1 MQMEKAVER
10 RWMHKIHSMR
20 QRMML
25 IMVSGIFVW
34 CIVVLAVCRFSYQV
48 SEENRMENGMRSD
61 IIQLTEQLDE
71 DYYSLV
77 KITQQ
82 MSVEGN
88 IGSAFSEYLQ
98 AQEPYDK
105 IECSSN
111 VTSSI
116 NTMIFNYDTGAL
128 ASYFSV
134 DEDGVHSLF
143 SSLPV
148 RDYPLEE
155 SFELLVKSSEIEFH
169 SFHKCLNAI
178 SGKTVISLMRTADF
192 GKGKY
197 MIYAETYV
205 GIDKL
210 LELLSA
216 SRNVDYILL
225 QLDEDGQICY
235 SGSQDFAVG
244 DHFEAERD
252 GEVDFGKNGSYF
264 YIMKKS
270 DFGFYNILLADK
282 GAYLRQE
289 HYWLIN
295 IGLVFCIGIISI
307 ILIITLFFY
316 LIYRPVRQLGRDMED
331 AAQGNLQ
338 PVERVFHID
347 EFDRIFHRF
356 NDMKNKVS
364 RLMEDVRRSEY
375 EKQQLE
381 IEKLYYQINPHF
393 LMNAL
398 NSLHWMA
405 VASHQKEIEEY
416 IYQLNFILGYSLG
429 KIYKKATFGT
439 ELKSLD
445 MYLELQ
451 KKRYDFN
458 VWKDIRMNGW
468 MEHPCARL
476 ILQPLAENAICHNM
490 DAFGNLWITMDCD
503 GHTARITIRDDGQG
517 IHILSG
523 EEVLAKQLNK
533 GIGLRY
539 VQMSLQSFYGER
551 ASLRI
556 TSEAD
561 RGTCVTVEMPVD
573 VNEVEENV

>member
-1 MQMEKAVER
+1 
-10 RWMHKIHSMR
+10 MHRIHTMR

-25 IMVSGIFVW
+25 VMALGILAW
-34 CIVVLAVCRFSYQV
+34 CVVVLVVCRFSFQV
-48 SEENRMENGMRSD
+48 SEKNRMENGMRSD
-61 IIQLTEQLDE
+61 IIQQLDSE
-71 DYYSLV
+71 YYSLV
-77 KITQQ
+77 KISQQ

-88 IGSAFSEYLQ
+88 IGSAFNEYLQ

-105 IECSSN
+105 IECSNN
-111 VTSSI
+111 VTTSI

-128 ASYFSV
+128 ASYFSME
-134 DEDGVHSLF
+134 EDGARSLF
-143 SSLPV
+143 SNFPV
-148 RDYPLEE
+148 RDYPLDDP
-155 SFELLVKSSEIEFH
+155 FGLLVRSSEIEFH
-169 SFHKCLNAI
+169 TFHTCLNVI
-178 SGKTVISLMRTADF
+178 SDKQVISLMRTADF

-205 GIDKL
+205 GLAKL
-210 LELLSA
+210 LDLLSV
-216 SRNVDYILL
+216 SRDVNYTLL
-225 QLDEDGQICY
+225 QIDGEGRICY
-235 SGSQDFAVG
+235 SGNADFSVG
-244 DHFEAERD
+244 EQFEMCE
-252 GEVDFGKNGSYF
+252 EEETDFGKTGSYYYF
-264 YIMKKS
+264 MKKS
-270 DFGFYNILLADK
+270 DFGFYNVLLADK
-282 GAYLRQE
+282 GSYLRQG

-295 IGLVFCIGIISI
+295 ICLVFGIGIISI
-307 ILIITLFFY
+307 VLIIILFFY
-316 LIYRPVRQLGRDMED
+316 LIYRPVRQLGQDMED
-331 AAQGNLQ
+331 AAKGNLQ
-338 PVERVFHID
+338 PVERVFRID
-347 EFDRIFHRF
+347 EFDRIFDRF

-364 RLMEDVRRSEY
+364 CLMEDIRRSEF

-405 VASHQKEIEEY
+405 VANHQKEIEEY

-458 VWKDIRMNGW
+458 VWKDIRMNEW
-468 MEHPCARL
+468 MEYPCARL

-490 DAFGNLWITMDCD
+490 DSFGNLWITMECD
-503 GHTARITIRDDGQG
+503 EHMARITIKDDGQG
-517 IHILSG
+517 IHFLSG
-523 EEVLAKQLNK
+523 EEILAKQLNK

-539 VQMSLQSFYGER
+539 VQMSLQSFYGDR
-551 ASLRI
+551 ASLKI

-561 RGTCVTVEMPVD
+561 RGTCVIVEMPID
-573 VNEVEENV
+573 VNEGDADV

>member
-1 MQMEKAVER
+1 
-10 RWMHKIHSMR
+10 MHRIHTMR

-25 IMVSGIFVW
+25 VMALGILAW
-34 CIVVLAVCRFSYQV
+34 CVVVLVVCRFSFQV
-48 SEENRMENGMRSD
+48 SEKNRMENGMRSD
-61 IIQLTEQLDE
+61 IIQLTQQLDSE
-71 DYYSLV
+71 YYSLV
-77 KITQQ
+77 KISQQ

-88 IGSAFSEYLQ
+88 IGSAFNEYLQ

-105 IECSSN
+105 IECSNN
-111 VTSSI
+111 VTTSI

-128 ASYFSV
+128 ASYFSME
-134 DEDGVHSLF
+134 EDGARSLF
-143 SSLPV
+143 SNFPV
-148 RDYPLEE
+148 RDYPLDDP
-155 SFELLVKSSEIEFH
+155 FGLLVRSSEIEFH
-169 SFHKCLNAI
+169 TFHTCLNVI
-178 SGKTVISLMRTADF
+178 SDKQVISLMRTADF

-205 GIDKL
+205 GLAKL
-210 LELLSA
+210 LDLLSV
-216 SRNVDYILL
+216 SRDVNYTLL
-225 QLDEDGQICY
+225 QIDGEGRICY
-235 SGSQDFAVG
+235 SGNADFSVG
-244 DHFEAERD
+244 EQFEMCE
-252 GEVDFGKNGSYF
+252 EEETDFGKTGSYYYF
-264 YIMKKS
+264 MKKS
-270 DFGFYNILLADK
+270 DFGFYNVLLADK
-282 GAYLRQE
+282 GSYLRQE

-295 IGLVFCIGIISI
+295 ICLVFGIGIISI
-307 ILIITLFFY
+307 VLIIILFFY
-316 LIYRPVRQLGRDMED
+316 LIYRPVRQLGQDMED
-331 AAQGNLQ
+331 AAKGNLQ
-338 PVERVFHID
+338 PVERVFRID
-347 EFDRIFHRF
+347 EFDRIFDRF

-364 RLMEDVRRSEY
+364 CLMEDIRRSEF

-405 VASHQKEIEEY
+405 VANHQKEIEEY

-458 VWKDIRMNGW
+458 VWKDIRMNEW
-468 MEHPCARL
+468 MEYPCARL

-490 DAFGNLWITMDCD
+490 DSFGNLWITMECD
-503 GHTARITIRDDGQG
+503 EHMARITIKDDGQG
-517 IHILSG
+517 IHFLSG
-523 EEVLAKQLNK
+523 EEILAKQLNK

-539 VQMSLQSFYGER
+539 VQMSLQSFYGDR
-551 ASLRI
+551 ASLKL

-561 RGTCVTVEMPVD
+561 RGTCVIVEMPID
-573 VNEVEENV
+573 VNEGDADV

>member
-1 MQMEKAVER
+1 
-10 RWMHKIHSMR
+10 MHRIHTMR

-25 IMVSGIFVW
+25 VMALGILAW
-34 CIVVLAVCRFSYQV
+34 CVVVLVVCRFSFQV
-48 SEENRMENGMRSD
+48 SEKNRMENGMRSD
-61 IIQLTEQLDE
+61 IIQLTQQLDSE
-71 DYYSLV
+71 YYSLV
-77 KITQQ
+77 KISQQ

-88 IGSAFSEYLQ
+88 IGSAFNEYLQ

-105 IECSSN
+105 IECSNN
-111 VTSSI
+111 VTTSI

-128 ASYFSV
+128 ASYFSME
-134 DEDGVHSLF
+134 EDGARSLF
-143 SSLPV
+143 SNFPV
-148 RDYPLEE
+148 RDYPLDDP
-155 SFELLVKSSEIEFH
+155 FGLLVRSSEIEFH
-169 SFHKCLNAI
+169 TFHTCLNVI
-178 SGKTVISLMRTADF
+178 SDKQVISLMRTADF

-205 GIDKL
+205 GLAKL
-210 LELLSA
+210 LDLLSV
-216 SRNVDYILL
+216 SRDVNYTLL
-225 QLDEDGQICY
+225 QIDGEGRICY
-235 SGSQDFAVG
+235 SGNADFSVG
-244 DHFEAERD
+244 EQFEMCE
-252 GEVDFGKNGSYF
+252 EEETDFGKTGSYYYF
-264 YIMKKS
+264 MKKS
-270 DFGFYNILLADK
+270 DFGFYNVLLADK
-282 GAYLRQE
+282 GSYLRQE

-295 IGLVFCIGIISI
+295 ICLVFGIGIISI
-307 ILIITLFFY
+307 VLIIILFFY
-316 LIYRPVRQLGRDMED
+316 LIYRPVRQLGQDMED
-331 AAQGNLQ
+331 AAKGNLQ
-338 PVERVFHID
+338 PVERVFRID
-347 EFDRIFHRF
+347 EFDRIFDRF

-364 RLMEDVRRSEY
+364 CLMEDIRRSEF

-405 VASHQKEIEEY
+405 VANHQKEIEEY

-458 VWKDIRMNGW
+458 VWKDIRMNEW
-468 MEHPCARL
+468 MEYPCDRL

-490 DAFGNLWITMDCD
+490 DSFGNLWITMECD
-503 GHTARITIRDDGQG
+503 EHMARITIKDDGQG
-517 IHILSG
+517 IHFLSG
-523 EEVLAKQLNK
+523 EEILAKQLNK

-539 VQMSLQSFYGER
+539 VQMSLQSFYGDR
-551 ASLRI
+551 ASLKI

-561 RGTCVTVEMPVD
+561 RGTCVIVEMPID
-573 VNEVEENV
+573 VNEGDADV

>member
-1 MQMEKAVER
+1 MQMEKVVER

-20 QRMML
+20 QRMIL
-25 IMVSGIFVW
+25 IMVFAILAW
-34 CIVVLAVCRFSYQV
+34 CIVVFAVCSVSYWS
-48 SEENRMENGMRSD
+48 SEANRMENGMRSD
-61 IIQLTEQLDE
+61 ITQLTQQLDA

-77 KITQQ
+77 KISQQ

-88 IGSAFSEYLQ
+88 IGSAFSAYLQ
-98 AQEPYDK
+98 AKEPYDK
-105 IECSSN
+105 IECSNN
-111 VTSSI
+111 VTTSI

-128 ASYFSV
+128 ASYFGE
-134 DEDGVHSLF
+134 DEREPYPLF
-143 SSLPV
+143 SNLPV
-148 RDYPLEE
+148 RAYPVEE
-155 SFELLVKSSEIEFH
+155 PFGLLIKSSEIEFH
-169 SFHKCLNAI
+169 TFHTCLNVI
-178 SGKTVISLMRTADF
+178 SDKMVISLMRRADF

-197 MIYAETYV
+197 MIYAETHV
-205 GIDKL
+205 GLEKL
-210 LELLSA
+210 LELLSV
-216 SRNVDYILL
+216 SRNVNYNLL
-225 QLDEDGQICY
+225 QLDENKQIVY
-235 SGSQDFAVG
+235 SGNQEFAVG
-244 DHFEAERD
+244 EHFGTEEA
-252 GEVDFGKNGSYF
+252 DFGKSGSY
-264 YIMKKS
+264 YYYMKKS
-270 DFGFYNILLADK
+270 DFGFYNVLLADQ
-282 GAYLRQE
+282 GSYLRQE
-289 HYWLIN
+289 YYWLIN

-307 ILIITLFFY
+307 ILVIALFFY
-316 LIYRPVRQLGRDMED
+316 LIYRPIRQLGQDMED

-347 EFDRIFHRF
+347 EFDRLFNRF

-364 RLMEDVRRSEY
+364 RLMEDIRRSEY

-405 VASHQKEIEEY
+405 VANRQKEIEEY

-429 KIYKKATFGT
+429 KIYKNATFGT

-445 MYLELQ
+445 LYLELQ

-468 MEHPCARL
+468 MEYPCARL

-503 GHTARITIRDDGQG
+503 GHMARITIKDDGQG
-517 IHILSG
+517 IHYLSG
-523 EEVLAKQLNK
+523 EGVLAKQLNK

-539 VQMSLQSFYGER
+539 VQMSLQSFYGDQ
-551 ASLRI
+551 ANLRI
-556 TSEAD
+556 TSEAN
-561 RGTCVTVEMPVD
+561 RGTCVTVEVPIS
-573 VNEVEENV
+573 VNEGEKNV

>member
-1 MQMEKAVER
+1 
-10 RWMHKIHSMR
+10 MR

-25 IMVSGIFVW
+25 IMGFGILAW
-34 CIVVLAVCRFSYQV
+34 CIVVFAVCSFSYRS
-48 SEENRMENGMRSD
+48 SEKNRMENGLRSD
-61 IIQLTEQLDE
+61 ITQLTQQLDAE
-71 DYYSLV
+71 YYSLV
-77 KITQQ
+77 KISQQ

-88 IGSAFSEYLQ
+88 IGSAFSAYLQ

-105 IECSSN
+105 IEYSNN
-111 VTSSI
+111 VTTSI
-116 NTMIFNYDTGAL
+116 NTMIFNYDTSAL
-128 ASYFSV
+128 ASYFG
-134 DEDGVHSLF
+134 EGEGGPFPLF
-143 SSLPV
+143 SNLPV
-148 RDYPLEE
+148 RAYPVEE
-155 SFELLVKSSEIEFH
+155 PFGLLIKSSEIEFH
-169 SFHKCLNAI
+169 TFHKCLNVI
-178 SGKTVISLMRTADF
+178 SDKTVISLMREADF
-192 GKGKY
+192 GKGRY
-197 MIYAETYV
+197 MIYAETHA
-205 GIDKL
+205 GIEKL
-210 LELLSA
+210 LELLSV
-216 SRNVDYILL
+216 SRNVNYSLL
-225 QLDEDGQICY
+225 QLDENKKIIY
-235 SGSQDFAVG
+235 SGNPDY
-244 DHFEAERD
+244 AEGEYLGTD
-252 GEVDFGKNGSYF
+252 GEKEDFGKNGGYY

-270 DFGFYNILLADK
+270 DFGFYNVLLADQRS
-282 GAYLRQE
+282 YLRQE

-295 IGLVFCIGIISI
+295 ICLVFCIGIISI
-307 ILIITLFFY
+307 ILVITLFFY
-316 LIYRPVRQLGRDMED
+316 LIYRPIRQLGQDMED
-331 AAQGNLQ
+331 AAQGNFQ
-338 PVERVFHID
+338 PVERAFHID
-347 EFDRIFHRF
+347 EFDRIFHHF

-364 RLMEDVRRSEY
+364 RLMEDIRRSEY

-405 VASHQKEIEEY
+405 VANHQKEIEEY

-490 DAFGNLWITMDCD
+490 DAFGNLWITMECD
-503 GHTARITIRDDGQG
+503 GETARITIKDDGQG
-517 IHILSG
+517 IHYLSG
-523 EEVLAKQLNK
+523 EGVLAKQLNR

-551 ASLRI
+551 ANLRI
-556 TSEAD
+556 TSETN
-561 RGTCVTVEMPVD
+561 RGTCVTVEMPVN
-573 VNEVEENV
+573 VKEGEENV

>member
-1 MQMEKAVER
+1 
-10 RWMHKIHSMR
+10 MHKIHSMR
-20 QRMML
+20 QRMIL
-25 IMVSGIFVW
+25 IMVLAVLAW
-34 CIVVLAVCRFSYQV
+34 CIVVFVVCQFSYRV
-48 SEENRMENGMRSD
+48 SDKNRMENGMRSD

-71 DYYSLV
+71 EYYSLV
-77 KITQQ
+77 KISQQ

-88 IGSAFSEYLQ
+88 IGSAFSDYLQ
-98 AQEPYDK
+98 AEEPYDK
-105 IECSSN
+105 IECLNN
-111 VTSSI
+111 VTTSI

-128 ASYFSV
+128 AGYFSA
-134 DEDGVHSLF
+134 EEEGAELLF
-143 SSLPV
+143 SSMPV
-148 RDYPLEE
+148 RAYPVAEPFSVLIR
-155 SFELLVKSSEIEFH
+155 SSEIEFH
-169 SFHKCLNAI
+169 TFHTCLNVI
-178 SGKTVISLMRTADF
+178 SDKKVISLTRRTDF

-205 GIDKL
+205 GIEKL
-210 LELLSA
+210 LELLAS
-216 SRNVDYILL
+216 SRNVEYTML
-225 QLDEDGQICY
+225 QLDENRQIRC
-235 SGSQDFAVG
+235 SGNPDFAAG
-244 DHFEAERD
+244 TDFDLQEE
-252 GEVDFGKNGSYF
+252 GEDFGKSGSYY

-270 DFGFYNILLADK
+270 DFGFYNVLLADESSF
-282 GAYLRQE
+282 LRQE
-289 HYWLIN
+289 HYWMLN
-295 IGLVFCIGIISI
+295 ICLVFCIGIISF
-307 ILIITLFFY
+307 LLVTALFFY
-316 LIYRPVRQLGRDMED
+316 MIYRPIRQLGQDMEE
-331 AAQGNLQ
+331 AGQGNLQ

-347 EFDRIFHRF
+347 EFDGLFERF
-356 NDMKNKVS
+356 NDMKNKVLC
-364 RLMEDVRRSEY
+364 LMEDVRRSEY

-381 IEKLYYQINPHF
+381 IDKLYYQINPHF

-405 VASHQKEIEEY
+405 VASKQKEIEEY

-445 MYLELQ
+445 LYLELQ

-468 MEHPCARL
+468 MEYPCARL

-503 GHTARITIRDDGQG
+503 GDTARIVIRDDGQG
-517 IHILSG
+517 IHFLSG
-523 EEVLAKQLNK
+523 EAVSAKQLNK

-556 TSEAD
+556 TSEEN
-561 RGTCVTVEMPVD
+561 RGTSVTVEIPLRVD
-573 VNEVEENV
+573 EGEEDV

>member
-1 MQMEKAVER
+1 
-10 RWMHKIHSMR
+10 MHRIHTMR

-25 IMVSGIFVW
+25 VMALGILAW
-34 CIVVLAVCRFSYQV
+34 CVVVLVVCRFSFQV
-48 SEENRMENGMRSD
+48 SEKNRMENGMRSD
-61 IIQLTEQLDE
+61 IIQLTQQLDSE
-71 DYYSLV
+71 YYSLV
-77 KITQQ
+77 KISQQ

-88 IGSAFSEYLQ
+88 IGSAFNEYLQ

-105 IECSSN
+105 IECSNN
-111 VTSSI
+111 VTTSI

-128 ASYFSV
+128 ARYFSME
-134 DEDGVHSLF
+134 EDGARSLF
-143 SSLPV
+143 SNFPV
-148 RDYPLEE
+148 RDYPLDDP
-155 SFELLVKSSEIEFH
+155 FGLLVRSSEIEFH
-169 SFHKCLNAI
+169 TFHTCLNVI
-178 SGKTVISLMRTADF
+178 SDKQVISLMRTADF

-205 GIDKL
+205 GLAKL
-210 LELLSA
+210 LDLLSV
-216 SRNVDYILL
+216 SRDVNYTLL
-225 QLDEDGQICY
+225 QIDGEGRICY
-235 SGSQDFAVG
+235 SGNADFSVG
-244 DHFEAERD
+244 EQFEMCE
-252 GEVDFGKNGSYF
+252 EEETDFGKTGSYYYF
-264 YIMKKS
+264 MKKS
-270 DFGFYNILLADK
+270 DFGFYNVLLADK
-282 GAYLRQE
+282 GSYLRQE

-295 IGLVFCIGIISI
+295 ICLVFGIGIISI
-307 ILIITLFFY
+307 VLIIILFFY
-316 LIYRPVRQLGRDMED
+316 LIYRPVRQLGQDMED
-331 AAQGNLQ
+331 AAKGNLQ
-338 PVERVFHID
+338 PVERVFRID
-347 EFDRIFHRF
+347 EFDRIFDRF

-364 RLMEDVRRSEY
+364 CLMEDIRRSEF

-405 VASHQKEIEEY
+405 VANHQKEIEEY

-458 VWKDIRMNGW
+458 VWKDIRMNEW
-468 MEHPCARL
+468 MEYPCARL

-490 DAFGNLWITMDCD
+490 DSFGNLWITMECD
-503 GHTARITIRDDGQG
+503 EHMARITIKDDGQG
-517 IHILSG
+517 IHFLSG
-523 EEVLAKQLNK
+523 EEILAKQLNK

-539 VQMSLQSFYGER
+539 VQMSLQSFYGDR
-551 ASLRI
+551 ASLKI

-561 RGTCVTVEMPVD
+561 RGTCVIVEMPID
-573 VNEVEENV
+573 VNEGDADV

>member
-1 MQMEKAVER
+1 MNR
-10 RWMHKIHSMR
+10 IHSMQ
-20 QRMML
+20 QRMMI
-25 IMVSGIFVW
+25 IMVFGIVAW
-34 CIVVLAVCRFSYQV
+34 CIVVFMVCSFSYRS
-48 SEENRMENGMRSD
+48 SEKNRMENGLRSD
-61 IIQLTEQLDE
+61 ITQLTQQLDS

-77 KITQQ
+77 KISQQ

-88 IGSAFSEYLQ
+88 IGSAFSAYLQ

-105 IECSSN
+105 IECSNN
-111 VTSSI
+111 VTTSI

-128 ASYFSV
+128 ASYFGE
-134 DEDGVHSLF
+134 DESEPYPLF
-143 SSLPV
+143 SNLPV
-148 RDYPLEE
+148 RSYPVEE
-155 SFELLVKSSEIEFH
+155 SFGLLIKSSEIEFH
-169 SFHKCLNAI
+169 TFHTCLNAI
-178 SGKTVISLMRTADF
+178 SDKMVISLMRRADF

-197 MIYAETYV
+197 MIYAETHA
-205 GIDKL
+205 G
-210 LELLSA
+210 LEKNLDLLSV
-216 SRNVDYILL
+216 SRNVNYTLL
-225 QLDEDGQICY
+225 QLDENRQIVF
-235 SGSQDFAVG
+235 SGNPDFAAG
-244 DHFEAERD
+244 EYFESEED
-252 GEVDFGKNGSYF
+252 GEEDFGKSGSYY

-270 DFGFYNILLADK
+270 DFGFYNVLLADQK
-282 GAYLRQE
+282 SYLKQE

-295 IGLVFCIGIISI
+295 ICLVFCIGIISI
-307 ILIITLFFY
+307 ILVITLFFY
-316 LIYRPVRQLGRDMED
+316 LIYRPIRQLGQDMED

-347 EFDRIFHRF
+347 EFDRIFDQF

-364 RLMEDVRRSEY
+364 RLMEDIRRSEY

-398 NSLHWMA
+398 NSLQWMA
-405 VASHQKEIEEY
+405 VANHQKEIEEY

-429 KIYKKATFGT
+429 KIYKKSTFET

-468 MEHPCARL
+468 MEYPCARL

-490 DAFGNLWITMDCD
+490 DAFGNLWITMECD
-503 GHTARITIRDDGQG
+503 GYTARITIKDDGQG
-517 IHILSG
+517 IHYLSG
-523 EEVLAKQLNK
+523 EGVLAKQLNK

-539 VQMSLQSFYGER
+539 VQMSLQSFYGDR
-551 ASLRI
+551 ASLKI
-556 TSEAD
+556 TSETN
-561 RGTCVTVEMPVD
+561 RGTCVIVEVPID
-573 VNEVEENV
+573 VNEGEENV

>member
-1 MQMEKAVER
+1 MRMERVVKR
-10 RWMHKIHSMR
+10 RWMHRIHSMR
-20 QRMML
+20 QRLML
-25 IMVSGIFVW
+25 VMVLGILAW
-34 CIVVLAVCRFSYQV
+34 CIIVLAVCRFSWQV
-48 SEENRMENGMRSD
+48 SEKSRMENGMRSD
-61 IIQLTEQLDE
+61 IIQLTQQLDSE
-71 DYYSLV
+71 YYSLV
-77 KITQQ
+77 KISQQ

-88 IGSAFSEYLQ
+88 IGSAFSAYLQ

-105 IECSSN
+105 IECSNN
-111 VTSSI
+111 VTTSI

-128 ASYFSV
+128 ASYFSIE
-134 DEDGVHSLF
+134 EDGVYPLF
-143 SSLPV
+143 SNLPV
-148 RDYPLEE
+148 RTYPVRD
-155 SFELLVKSSEIEFH
+155 SFGLLVKSSEIEFH
-169 SFHKCLNAI
+169 TFHTCINVI
-178 SGKTVISLMRTADF
+178 SDKKVISLMRMADF

-197 MIYAETYV
+197 MIYAETHV
-205 GIDKL
+205 GLSKL

-216 SRNVDYILL
+216 SRNVNYALL
-225 QLDEDGQICY
+225 QLDRDGLICY
-235 SGSQDFAVG
+235 SGSEDFKEG
-244 DHFEAERD
+244 DYFGMD
-252 GEVDFGKNGSYF
+252 GVEETDFGREGSYC
-264 YIMKKS
+264 YIVKKS
-270 DFGFYNILLADK
+270 DFGFYNVLLADK
-282 GAYLRQE
+282 DSYLRQE

-295 IGLVFCIGIISI
+295 ICLVFFIGMISI
-307 ILIITLFFY
+307 VLIITLFFY
-316 LIYRPVRQLGRDMED
+316 LIYRPVRQLGQDMED
-331 AAQGNLQ
+331 AAKGNLQ

-356 NDMKNKVS
+356 NDMKNKVQ

-381 IEKLYYQINPHF
+381 IDKLYYQINPHF

-405 VASHQKEIEEY
+405 VANHQKEIEEY

-468 MEHPCARL
+468 IEYPCARL

-503 GHTARITIRDDGQG
+503 GHTAKITIRDDGQG
-517 IHILSG
+517 IHFLSG
-523 EEVLAKQLNK
+523 EGVLAKQLNK

-539 VQMSLQSFYGER
+539 VQMSLQSFYGDR
-551 ASLRI
+551 ANLRI
-556 TSEAD
+556 TSEAE
-561 RGTCVTVEMPVD
+561 RGTCVTVEMPIDINKGDGD
-573 VNEVEENV
+573 V